1 MKKEQL
7 EALQKRIDRETN
19 PELKKAMK
27 KKLDIM
33 SNDKVVRK

>member
-1 MKKEQL
+1 MKKEEL
-7 EALQKRIDRETN
+7 ESLQKKIEQQAN
-19 PELKKAMK
+19 PELKKAMQ